1 MGGACAGRWEGEE
14 KALSLLDSALAFGL
28 GKMEVARMENV
39 EENLDL
45 LNFDQEDDNL
55 LLATS
60 PVPEVFLGVSP
71 PSPAPISDSNKK
83 ATPVGEL
90 ENCNGNGECFL
101 LTQILSFE
109 TLNVNECFL

>member
-1 MGGACAGRWEGEE
+1 MCGPLRGRG
-14 KALSLLDSALAFGL
+14 KSVKLIGQCALAFEL
-28 GKMEVARMENV
+28 GEMEVARMENV

-71 PSPAPISDSNKK
+71 PSPAPISDGTKK

-90 ENCNGNGECFL
+90 ENCNGIGECFL
-101 LTQILSFE
+101 STQILSFE
-109 TLNVNECFL
+109 TYIENLSAS